1 MPTTK
6 QLTSFVIVTT
16 IVLIWSGSF
25 IFIRVA
31 LTEIPPAT
39 LALARFFVASPVLVG
54 LTFLTW
60 KRGNLT
66 KVDWKRDFIL
76 FTALSLSGVTLLY
89 VLQFYSL
96 KFVTS
101 TVGSIL
107 ISLNV
112 VFTALLSSAF
122 LKESMTKRKLG
133 GVLLAFA
140 GVVVL
145 ATEGKLVFESGSFQP
160 IGTLLMLGA
169 AFCWATYSILSK
181 KVLDRYSATA
191 ATSVAFCL
199 GTLYLV
205 PFAMAESPLGP
216 LANASW
222 IAWISILYLAVPS
235 SAIAY
240 LLWNYMLAK
249 VDVTKLTVSLYAIP
263 IPTAIFSYL
272 FLNETI
278 TQSLVFGGALVI
290 AGIYLTESSRNM
302 K

>member
-1 MPTTK
+1 MPTMK
-6 QLTSFVIVTT
+6 QLTYFVIVTA

-25 IFIRVA
+25 IFIRVV

-39 LALARFFVASPVLVG
+39 LALARFLIASPVLVA
-54 LTFLTW
+54 FAFMM
-60 KRGNLT
+60 
-66 KVDWKRDFIL
+66 WKRDRPAKLDWKKDIIL
-76 FTALSLSGVTLLY
+76 FLALSLSGITLLY
-89 VLQFYSL
+89 LLQFYSL

-122 LKESMTKRKLG
+122 LKEPMTRRKLS

-140 GVVVL
+140 GAIVL
-145 ATEGKLVFESGSFQP
+145 ATQGKLTFQPSSFQP
-160 IGTLLMLGA
+160 IGVLAMIGA

-181 KVLDRYSATA
+181 SVLDRYSPTT

-199 GTLYLV
+199 GTLFLV
-205 PFAMAESPLGP
+205 PFAVAESSLRPLT
-216 LANASW
+216 NASW
-222 IAWISILYLAVPS
+222 VAWLSILYLALPS

-240 LLWNYMLAK
+240 LLWNYMLTK
-249 VDVTKLTVSLYAIP
+249 VDVTKLAVSLYAIP

-272 FLNETI
+272 FLHEAI
-278 TQSLVFGGALVI
+278 TQSVLFGGALVI
-290 AGIYLTESSRNM
+290 SGICLTESSRNM